1 MFLAL
6 KGGLV
11 MFSRR
16 HPYLF
21 FLIIIS
27 AFSVVALA
35 LVTIMATVL
44 GKSESRFT
52 GEKVGVVEIIGPI
65 VESRKILQDLRTFRE
80 SEAIKAIL
88 IRVDSPGGGVGP
100 SQEIY
105 REIQKTTEQKK
116 VVISMGAVAASGG
129 YYLAAGA
136 DGIVANPGT
145 ITGSIGV
152 IMGYT
157 NFEELMQKIGLSA
170 VVIKSGEYKDTGS
183 PTRPMSADERQIL
196 QEVSYQIHRQFVE
209 AIAEG
214 RRLNIK
220 QVEALADGRIFTG
233 QNALEL
239 GLVDRLGNFEDAIA
253 WAGELGGIQGK
264 VETVYPAKERLS
276 LIDYVMESTLHLWQ
290 NRLQSW
296 KVPQLRIP

>member
-1 MFLAL
+1 
-6 KGGLV
+6 

-21 FLIIIS
+21 FLIIMAAIS
-27 AFSVVALA
+27 VIGLTLF
-35 LVTIMATVL
+35 TIMATVL
-44 GKSESRFT
+44 GTSENRFT
-52 GEKVGVVEIIGPI
+52 GQKVGVVEISGPI
-65 VESRKILQDLRTFRE
+65 IESRKILQDLRTFRE

-88 IRVDSPGGGVGP
+88 VRVNSPGGGVGP

-116 VVISMGAVAASGG
+116 VIISMGAVAASGG

-183 PTRPMSADERQIL
+183 PTRPMSADERQLL
-196 QEVSYQIHRQFVE
+196 QEVTRQIHGQFVE
-209 AIAEG
+209 AIAKG
-214 RRLNIK
+214 RRLDLK

-233 QNALEL
+233 QKALEL

-253 WAGELGGIQGK
+253 WAGELGGIKGK
-264 VETVYPAKERLS
+264 VETVYPAKEKLS
-276 LIDYVMESTLHLWQ
+276 FIDYVMESSLHLLQ
-290 NRLQSW
+290 SRIQSW
-296 KVPQLRIP
+296 KVPQLRMP

>member
-1 MFLAL
+1 MDH
-6 KGGLV
+6 KGGPA

-21 FLIIIS
+21 FLIIMAAIS
-27 AFSVVALA
+27 VIGLT
-35 LVTIMATVL
+35 LITIMATVL
-44 GKSESRFT
+44 GTSENRFT
-52 GEKVGVVEIIGPI
+52 GQKVGVVEISGPI
-65 VESRKILQDLRTFRE
+65 IESRKILQDLRTFRE

-88 IRVDSPGGGVGP
+88 VRVNSPGGGVGP

-116 VVISMGAVAASGG
+116 VIISMGAVAASGG

-183 PTRPMSADERQIL
+183 PTRPMSADERQLL
-196 QEVSYQIHRQFVE
+196 QEVTRQIHGQFVE
-209 AIAEG
+209 AIAKG
-214 RRLNIK
+214 RRLDLK

-233 QNALEL
+233 QKALEL

-253 WAGELGGIQGK
+253 WAGELGGIKGK
-264 VETVYPAKERLS
+264 VETVYPAKEKLS
-276 LIDYVMESTLHLWQ
+276 FIDYVMESSLHLLQ
-290 NRLQSW
+290 SRIQSW
-296 KVPQLRIP
+296 KVPQLRMP